1 MALIPISR
9 AQAKIIK
16 AALAAETATQ
26 EEMTNAAKADA
37 FVQNFINSTPTQVVD
52 YIDANVTDLASAK
65 NVLKKMSLMLLL
77 LARKEYK

>member
-1 MALIPISR
+1 MIPISR
-9 AQAKIIK
+9 AEAKRIK
-16 AALAAETATQ
+16 VALAAEKVVRD
-26 EEMTNAAKADA
+26 EMTAAARTDA

-52 YIDANVTDLASAK
+52 YIDTNVTDLASAK